1 LVGFN
6 DFRNSEDSDRT
17 VSYISDMETE
27 NPKSEYN
34 KLRRRDIKELA
45 KQFAKDAIKRHNKK
59 QLQAFTFTTDTRQSG
74 RLRQSIQDVIDDDF
88 DLTWIQSTERFK
100 NCARA
105 RQTLTIPSFH
115 PKDPAVE
122 DYKRQETER
131 YKNPLDPWVYYIHDG
146 RTSIVGPVYRKKA

>member
-1 LVGFN
+1 
-6 DFRNSEDSDRT
+6 
-17 VSYISDMETE
+17 
-27 NPKSEYN
+27 
-34 KLRRRDIKELA
+34 
-45 KQFAKDAIKRHNKK
+45 
-59 QLQAFTFTTDTRQSG
+59 
-74 RLRQSIQDVIDDDF
+74 
-88 DLTWIQSTERFK
+88 LTWIQSTERFK

>member
-59 QLQAFTFTTDTRQSG
+59 QLQAFTFTTDTR
-74 RLRQSIQDVIDDDF
+74 
-88 DLTWIQSTERFK
+88 
-100 NCARA
+100 
-105 RQTLTIPSFH
+105 
-115 PKDPAVE
+115 
-122 DYKRQETER
+122 
-131 YKNPLDPWVYYIHDG
+131 
-146 RTSIVGPVYRKKA
+146 